1 MYSRNAPFNDLPTL
15 PPSVEVETPAVLKKA
30 IAASRALAELKG
42 MAERMPNQAMLIDSL
57 VLQEARASSEIE
69 NILTTNDEL
78 FKAAAEEPPAPGRS
92 EVGGGPPR
100 GADAVPGGQGRSR
113 STLPASAEAKEVLRY
128 RQALNLGFRQITELR
143 SDTNRPE
150 DGLSPTE
157 GLRHAGHG
165 RPLATGLFIEIAQI
179 IKQTDFSVRRTS
191 GTRIANSRGE
201 TIYTPPEGE
210 AVIRDKL
217 RDLENFMH
225 ADDGLDVLVKMALVH
240 YQFEAIHPFADGN
253 GRTGRILNI
262 LYLVDQGLLNLPV
275 LYLSRHIIL
284 HKAAYYDGLRRVTE
298 EGAWADWVL
307 YMLDAVEQTSL
318 RTRRQITDILALM
331 ETVHERVQRE
341 APGLHST
348 GRSKDLIE
356 QIFRQPYCKIRF
368 LERAGMGTRQ
378 TCAKYLRELERLGV
392 LHGQKIG
399 REVYFI
405 NQALFELLTR

>member
-1 MYSRNAPFNDLPTL
+1 MFDRNAPFNDLPAL
-15 PPSVEVETPAVLKKA
+15 PPAAEIETPAVLKKA
-30 IAASRALAELKG
+30 ITASRALAELKG

-69 NILTTNDEL
+69 NIVTTNDEL
-78 FKAAAEEPPAPGRS
+78 FKAASDES
-92 EVGGGPPR
+92 
-100 GADAVPGGQGRSR
+100 
-113 STLPASAEAKEVLRY
+113 LPASAEAKEVLRY
-128 RQALNLGFRQITELR
+128 RQALNHGFRLIRE
-143 SDTNRPE
+143 RPQ
-150 DGLSPTE
+150 
-157 GLRHAGHG
+157 

-179 IKQTDFSVRRTS
+179 IKQTDFGVRRTP

-210 AVIRDKL
+210 GVIRDKL

-225 ADDGLDVLVKMALVH
+225 ADDDMDVLVKMALVH
-240 YQFEAIHPFADGN
+240 YQFEAIHPFPDGN

-275 LYLSRHIIL
+275 LYLSRYIIDR
-284 HKAAYYDGLRRVTE
+284 KPAYYEGLRRVTE
-298 EGAWADWVL
+298 EGAWDNWVL

-318 RTRRQITDILALM
+318 RTHRQITDILALM
-331 ETVHERVQRE
+331 ETVRERVQRE
-341 APGLHST
+341 APSVY
-348 GRSKDLIE
+348 SKDLIE
-356 QIFRQPYCKIRF
+356 QIFRQPYCKIQF

-399 REVYFI
+399 REMYFI
-405 NQALFELLTR
+405 NKGLFDLLTR

>member
-1 MYSRNAPFNDLPTL
+1 MFDRNAPFNDLPAL
-15 PPSVEVETPAVLKKA
+15 PPAAEVETAAVLKKA

-78 FKAAAEEPPAPGRS
+78 FKAASDEA
-92 EVGGGPPR
+92 
-100 GADAVPGGQGRSR
+100 
-113 STLPASAEAKEVLRY
+113 LPASAEAKEVLRY
-128 RQALNLGFRQITELR
+128 RQALNHGFRQIKE
-143 SDTNRPE
+143 
-150 DGLSPTE
+150 
-157 GLRHAGHG
+157 
-165 RPLATGLFIEIAQI
+165 RPLATGLFIEIAQL
-179 IKQTDFSVRRTS
+179 IKQTDFSVRRTP

-225 ADDGLDVLVKMALVH
+225 ARDGKAGGLDVLVKMALVH
-240 YQFEAIHPFADGN
+240 YQFEAIHPFPDGN
-253 GRTGRILNI
+253 GRAGRILNI

-275 LYLSRHIIL
+275 LYLSRHIID
-284 HKAAYYDGLRRVTE
+284 HKAAYYEGLRRVTE
-298 EGAWADWVL
+298 EGAWVDWVL

-318 RTRRQITDILALM
+318 RTRQQIADILALM
-331 ETVHERVQRE
+331 EAVRERVQRD
-341 APGLHST
+341 APGVY
-348 GRSKDLIE
+348 SKDLIE
-356 QIFRQPYCKIRF
+356 QIFRQPYCKIQF

-378 TCAKYLRELERLGV
+378 TCSKYLRELERQGV